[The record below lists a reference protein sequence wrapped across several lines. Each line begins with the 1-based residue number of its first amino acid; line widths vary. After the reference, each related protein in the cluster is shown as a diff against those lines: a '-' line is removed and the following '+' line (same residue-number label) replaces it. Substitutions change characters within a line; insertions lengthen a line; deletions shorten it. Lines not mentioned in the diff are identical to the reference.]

1 MTEEQHR
8 VIEPHPKVE
17 QPQQLHE
24 LKHAESE
31 QALAV
36 GVADSGTSAS
46 ESEDVFK
53 VVEICA
59 GAGGQTLG
67 LERAGFRHSLA
78 IELDEHAARTLRH
91 NLIKVLKYDE
101 KEADDTVKVGDVA
114 DPALWDPEEYR
125 GVDLLAGGVPCPPF
139 SIAGKQLGATD
150 ERDLFA
156 WAVELCG
163 RIQPKALLLE
173 NVKGLS
179 SSRFAAYRQR
189 VLDRLKEYG
198 YIAEW
203 DLLQANHY
211 GVSQL
216 RPRFVLVALK
226 PEYAEYF
233 EWPKKHAEKAP
244 SVGELLKDLM
254 AKGDWPE
261 DRLKEWVRQA
271 NTIAPTIVGGSKR
284 HGGADLG
291 PTRAKAAWEAMGVDA
306 KGVADGPPG
315 PNNPR
320 VKGAKHPMLTVD
332 MVARIQGW
340 YGEEFEEWEFLGRKT
355 SQYRQIGNAFP
366 PPVAKALGVAIRKAL
381 RKEGERRVLVEKTD
395 GALDP
400 VYKVLL
406 GSNRPQTAEQIVA
419 RLADMNK
426 PMGQPEVER
435 HLNHLGHDFELVLT
449 QRANGD
455 IAYELGEFKAFLG
468 QENHQRHSL
477 FSKHKSKIS

>member
-1 MTEEQHR
+1 MTDKQPR
-8 VIEPHPKVE
+8 VIEIRARADE
-17 QPQQLHE
+17 QPLGLDNAG
-24 LKHAESE
+24 LKHEPAT
-31 QALAV
+31 
-36 GVADSGTSAS
+36 GVAGSTTPTSD
-46 ESEDVFK
+46 SEDTLK

-59 GAGGQTLG
+59 GAGGQSLG
-67 LERAGFRHSLA
+67 LERAGFRHVLA
-78 IELDEHAARTLRH
+78 VELDSKAAKTLQH
-91 NLIKVLKYDE
+91 NLVEVLGYDK
-101 KEADDTVKVGDVA
+101 KEAADTVKIGDVA
-114 DPALWDPEEYR
+114 DPGTWDPDEYR

-163 RIQPKALLLE
+163 RIEPKALLLE

-179 SSRFAAYRQR
+179 GSRFTAYRQR
-189 VLDRLKEYG
+189 VIDRLREYG

-203 DLLQANHY
+203 ALLKAEDF

-233 EWPKKHAEKAP
+233 EWPKQFAEQP
-244 SVGELLKDLM
+244 PTVGELLRDLM
-254 AKGDWPE
+254 ALGDWSE
-261 DRLKEWVRQA
+261 DKLNEWVQQA
-271 NTIAPTIVGGSKR
+271 NKIAPTIVGGSKK

-320 VKGAKHPMLTVD
+320 VKGAKHPMLTVE

-340 YGEEFEEWEFLGRKT
+340 YGEEFAEWNFLGGKT
-355 SQYRQIGNAFP
+355 SKYRQIGNAFP
-366 PPVAKALGVAIRKAL
+366 PPVAKALGLAISKAL
-381 RKEGERRVLVEKTD
+381 RKEGERRVLVENTP
-395 GALDP
+395 ASLDP

-406 GSNRPQTAEQIVA
+406 GSSRPLTVEQIVE
-419 RLADMNK
+419 RLAEANE
-426 PMGQPEVER
+426 PLEQPEVER
-435 HLNHLGHDFELVLT
+435 HLNHLSHDFELIPT
-449 QRANGD
+449 QRSNGD
-455 IAYELGEFKAFLG
+455 VAYMIGEFKAFLG
-468 QENHQRHSL
+468 QEDHQRHDL
-477 FSKHKSKIS
+477 FNKHRSKIS

>member
-1 MTEEQHR
+1 MTENHLR
-8 VIEPHPKVE
+8 VTEICTDADGQAPGPGRAGCEHTGDP
-17 QPQQLHE
+17 
-24 LKHAESE
+24 ESRKPP
-31 QALAV
+31 
-36 GVADSGTSAS
+36 SGC
-46 ESEDVFK
+46 EDTLK

-59 GAGGQTLG
+59 GAGGQSLG
-67 LERAGFRHSLA
+67 LERAGFRHVLA
-78 IELDEHAARTLRH
+78 VELDRQAAETLRH
-91 NLIKVLKYDE
+91 NLINVLGYDE
-101 KEADDTVKVGDVA
+101 KEAADTVKIGDVA
-114 DPALWDPEEYR
+114 DSELWNPDEYR

-163 RIQPKALLLE
+163 RIKPKALLLE

-179 SSRFAAYRQR
+179 GSRFTAYRQH

-203 DLLQANHY
+203 RLLQADDY

-233 EWPKKHAEKAP
+233 EWPKPHTEQP
-244 SVGELLKDLM
+244 PTVGELLMDLM
-254 AKGDWPE
+254 AQGDWSE
-261 DRLKEWVRQA
+261 DKLNEWVQKA
-271 NTIAPTIVGGSKR
+271 NKIAPTIVGGSKK

-320 VKGAKHPMLTVD
+320 VKGAPHPMLTLE
-332 MVARIQGW
+332 MIARIQGW
-340 YGEEFEEWEFLGRKT
+340 YGKEFAKWEFLGGKT
-355 SQYRQIGNAFP
+355 SRYRQIGNAFP

-381 RKEGERRVLVEKTD
+381 RKEGSRRALVEETNVV
-395 GALDP
+395 LDP

-406 GSNRPQTAEQIVA
+406 GSTRPLTVEQLVEL
-419 RLADMNK
+419 LADTNE
-426 PMGQPEVER
+426 PMEQPEVER
-435 HLNHLGHDFELVLT
+435 HLNHLSQDFDLIT
-449 QRANGD
+449 FQRSNGNV
-455 IAYELGEFKAFLG
+455 AYKLGEFKGFLG
-468 QENHQRHSL
+468 QQNHQRHKL
-477 FSKHKSKIS
+477 FLKNISKIS

>member
-1 MTEEQHR
+1 MTENHLR
-8 VIEPHPKVE
+8 VTEIYTDVDG
-17 QPQQLHE
+17 QLPG
-24 LKHAESE
+24 LESAACE
-31 QALAV
+31 RTGGTESRKPRSERE
-36 GVADSGTSAS
+36 GVL
-46 ESEDVFK
+46 K

-59 GAGGQTLG
+59 GAGGQSLG
-67 LERAGFRHSLA
+67 LERAGFRHVLA
-78 IELDEHAARTLRH
+78 VELDRQAGETLRH
-91 NLIKVLKYDE
+91 NLINVLGYDE
-101 KEADDTVKVGDVA
+101 KEAADTVKIGDVA
-114 DPALWDPEEYR
+114 DSELWNPDEYC

-163 RIQPKALLLE
+163 RIKPKALLLE

-179 SSRFAAYRQR
+179 GSRFTAYRQR
-189 VLDRLKEYG
+189 VLDRLREYG

-203 DLLQANHY
+203 RLLQADDY

-233 EWPKKHAEKAP
+233 EWPKPHTERPPA
-244 SVGELLKDLM
+244 VGELLRDLM
-254 AKGDWPE
+254 AQGAWSE
-261 DRLKEWVRQA
+261 DKLDEWVQQA
-271 NTIAPTIVGGSKR
+271 NKIAPTIVGGSKK

-320 VKGAKHPMLTVD
+320 VKGAAYPMLTVE

-340 YGEEFEEWEFLGRKT
+340 YGEEFAKWEFLGGKT
-355 SQYRQIGNAFP
+355 SRYRQIGNAFP

-381 RKEGERRVLVEKTD
+381 RKEGDRRALVEETNVV
-395 GALDP
+395 LDP

-406 GSNRPQTAEQIVA
+406 GSSRPLTVEQIVE
-419 RLADMNK
+419 RLADMNE
-426 PMGQPEVER
+426 PMEQPEVER
-435 HLNHLGHDFELVLT
+435 HLNHLSRDFELIPS
-449 QRANGD
+449 QRSNGGV
-455 IAYELGEFKAFLG
+455 AYKLGEFKAFLG
-468 QENHQRHSL
+468 QENHQRHDL
-477 FSKHKSKIS
+477 FSKNRSTIS